1 MEEKLK
7 NLRKSMKNT
16 VLKELTFEK
25 KQMDSIRKSYSEN
38 FRLSILQLLRKEK
51 SGTELLQGLRARGIT
66 NYDQSEAVLYTDLHE
81 LEQKQLLLS
90 RWIYEEKRYVLN
102 RKGLKYLEEL
112 EESTNKKFSKR
123 LQELWSGG
131 RNV

>member
-1 MEEKLK
+1 
-7 NLRKSMKNT
+7 MKNT

-102 RKGLKYLEEL
+102 RKGLKHLEEL

-123 LQELWSGG
+123 IQELWSGG